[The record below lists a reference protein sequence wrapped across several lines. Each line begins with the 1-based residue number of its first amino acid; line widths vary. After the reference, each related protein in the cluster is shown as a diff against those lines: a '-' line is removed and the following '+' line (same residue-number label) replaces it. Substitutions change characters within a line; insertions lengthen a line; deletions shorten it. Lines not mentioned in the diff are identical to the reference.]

1 MWLNV
6 AAGVPQGSVLG
17 TLLILIYVSNSP
29 DEITTSCKIF
39 EDDKS
44 PFSKNENK
52 TTLAFNVI
60 ETWKQLVNGL
70 FSGK

>member
-1 MWLNV
+1 MWLNA

-17 TLLILIYVSNSP
+17 PLLILIYVSNLP

-44 PFSKNENK
+44 PFQKMRIK
-52 TTLAFNVI
+52 L
-60 ETWKQLVNGL
+60 L
-70 FSGK
+70 